1 MNDERIASHLDAIYD
16 AAAGAPEIFEHLS
29 KAEFLANRTAKLA
42 AVMTLVI
49 IGEAAARIL
58 QQHADYAAQHPEIP
72 WPTIRSMRNRG
83 AHGYDDLNF
92 DTVWDTLA
100 NDLPILAKQVKVLL
114 AEFGGPLPPGQTGT

>member
-1 MNDERIASHLDAIYD
+1 MSDERIASHLDAIYD
-16 AAAGAPEIFEHLS
+16 AASGAPEIIEHLS

-58 QQHADYAAQHPEIP
+58 QQHPEYAADHVEVP
-72 WPTIRSMRNRG
+72 WPEIRSMRNRG

-92 DTVWDTLA
+92 ETVWDTLT
-100 NDLPILAKQVKVLL
+100 NDLPALAEQVKVLL
-114 AEFGGPLPPGQTGT
+114 GEFGGPLPPQTGS